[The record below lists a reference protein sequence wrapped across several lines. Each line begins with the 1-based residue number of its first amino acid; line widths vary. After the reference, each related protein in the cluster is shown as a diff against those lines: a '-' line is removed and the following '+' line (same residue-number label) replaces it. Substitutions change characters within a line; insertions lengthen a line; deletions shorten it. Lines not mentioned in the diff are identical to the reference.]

1 MPQYCTCKARL
12 SWIDEE
18 DTWLD
23 RVSTFYENEGAYLLE
38 YLDDLEIEPLE
49 APEIVT

>member
-1 MPQYCTCKARL
+1 MPQNISKARV

-18 DTWLD
+18 NAWLD

-38 YLDDLEIEPLE
+38 YLEDLEREPLE
-49 APEIVT
+49 LPEIVT